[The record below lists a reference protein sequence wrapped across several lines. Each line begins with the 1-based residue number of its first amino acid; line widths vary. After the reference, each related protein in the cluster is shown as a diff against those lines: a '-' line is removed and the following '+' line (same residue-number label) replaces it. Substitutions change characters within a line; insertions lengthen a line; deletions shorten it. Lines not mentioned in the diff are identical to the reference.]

1 MFFSRNSSPQ
11 HTAVNYL
18 QNYYQ
23 AFVINKP
30 SCLYRAPPTTREQL
44 DSYKE
49 QDLVDALPMNHPR
62 EWLLASHIPYLLSFK
77 PGDKE
82 SLIIYAA
89 SKWNVYKA
97 KKSDDEIKVK
107 EAAALF
113 YQALKDSEAE
123 FSGYGKDCWDSDTIK
138 YDVLSPSWNAVSI
151 LI

>member
-1 MFFSRNSSPQ
+1 M
-11 HTAVNYL
+11 NYL
-18 QNYYQ
+18 QNFYQ
-23 AFVINKP
+23 AFVVSKP
-30 SCLYRAPPTTREQL
+30 SCLYRAPPTTRAQL

-49 QDLVDALPMNHPR
+49 KDLVDALPMNHPR

-97 KKSDDEIKVK
+97 KTGEDDKKIKK
-107 EAAALF
+107 AAALF
-113 YQALKDSEAE
+113 YKALQESDKE
-123 FSGYGKDCWDSDTIK
+123 FKQYGRDVWDSDTIK